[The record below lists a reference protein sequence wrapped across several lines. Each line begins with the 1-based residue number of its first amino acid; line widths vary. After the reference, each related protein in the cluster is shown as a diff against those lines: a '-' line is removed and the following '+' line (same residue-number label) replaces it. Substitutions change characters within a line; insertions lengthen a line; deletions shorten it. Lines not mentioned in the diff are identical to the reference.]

1 MAMLDFFALEIPE
14 QKRNVVSLFLKAFSI
29 SMLFL
34 SKYSHIYVL
43 NGNCD
48 DCDDIGDKIVL
59 VPSGM

>member
-1 MAMLDFFALEIPE
+1 MAKLDFLALEIPE

-34 SKYSHIYVL
+34 SKYSHIYVF

-48 DCDDIGDKIVL
+48 DCDDIGDKSVL